1 MRILLPAVSALA
13 LSGSLAF
20 AQTTPPPENGPTA
33 EQPDAPSAAPAGEEL
48 DAGGMERDTGETARG
63 ENVEGQEMRGPGRR
77 HHMERG
83 GPRGGP
89 GWRAMRSG
97 PEFKVEIDEDGSVK
111 IEAKCSPREETRACA
126 EVTMELLDRALGN

>member
-1 MRILLPAVSALA
+1 
-13 LSGSLAF
+13 
-20 AQTTPPPENGPTA
+20 
-33 EQPDAPSAAPAGEEL
+33 
-48 DAGGMERDTGETARG
+48 
-63 ENVEGQEMRGPGRR
+63 MRGPGRR

-111 IEAKCSPREETRACA
+111 IETKCSPREETRACA
-126 EVTMELLDRALGN
+126 DVTMELLDRALGN